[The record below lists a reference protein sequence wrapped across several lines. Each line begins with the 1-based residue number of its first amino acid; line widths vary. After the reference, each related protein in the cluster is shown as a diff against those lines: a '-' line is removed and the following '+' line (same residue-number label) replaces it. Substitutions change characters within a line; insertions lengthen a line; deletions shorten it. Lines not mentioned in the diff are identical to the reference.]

1 MPRFQ
6 SSSPL
11 SCQRANYTVEVYIQ
25 LGSNYDAHRNIAGT
39 LLLSAR
45 AREITALY
53 NILNVLQS
61 MSTKELHCKFA
72 IIWS

>member
-1 MPRFQ
+1 VQ
-6 SSSPL
+6 TTQL
-11 SCQRANYTVEVYIQ
+11 KVYIQ
-25 LGSNYDAHRNIAGT
+25 LGSNYDAHRNMAGT

-53 NILNVLQS
+53 NILNVLLQS

-72 IIWS
+72 TIWS